1 MKYLFL
7 VFITAILTQKAFAEI
22 SLNDL
27 SFNPDQLK
35 IDPQITQMM
44 EVRQTKLQIH
54 QKLGLITMASMTAT
68 ILLADKA
75 KENDAHKFAGIASG
89 LLYWTTAYFS
99 LSAPKPD
106 NIKVSGSSQIHRAL
120 AWVHA
125 PLMAIVPVLGY
136 LHKEN
141 DRKNKSSN
149 GIVNAHGSLATAA
162 YISFMSAGL
171 VMYFDF

>member
-7 VFITAILTQKAFAEI
+7 VFITAILTHKAFAEI

-89 LLYWTTAYFS
+89 FFAFG
-99 LSAPKPD
+99 PKT
-106 NIKVSGSSQIHRAL
+106 R
-120 AWVHA
+120 
-125 PLMAIVPVLGY
+125 
-136 LHKEN
+136 
-141 DRKNKSSN
+141 
-149 GIVNAHGSLATAA
+149 
-162 YISFMSAGL
+162 
-171 VMYFDF
+171 